1 MQTFAPPVDPSPD
14 IGHEIE
20 PRVLVATFGDGYTQR
35 SADGINTLQQRYSSL
50 SWDNVSL
57 AEADAITDFFVA
69 RGGVEAFFWAPPDTG
84 VTLKFRAV
92 RWGRFR
98 RTAQSYRVTA
108 SMVQEFD
115 L

>member
-35 SADGINTLQQRYSSL
+35 SADGINTLQQRYGSL
-50 SWDNVSL
+50 RWDNVSL

-69 RGGVEAFFWAPPDTG
+69 RGGVEAFFWTPPDTG
-84 VTLKFRAV
+84 VTAKYRATK
-92 RWGRFR
+92 WGRMR
-98 RTAQSYRVTA
+98 RTVASYVVTA
-108 SMVQEFD
+108 SLVQEFD